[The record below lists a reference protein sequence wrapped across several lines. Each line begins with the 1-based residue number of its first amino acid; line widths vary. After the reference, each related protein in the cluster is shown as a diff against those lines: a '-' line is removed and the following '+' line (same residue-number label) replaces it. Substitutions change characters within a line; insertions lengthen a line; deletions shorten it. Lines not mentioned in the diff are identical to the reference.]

1 MLKLPDF
8 IKRAVER
15 AIHDA
20 SNPQGMHTNGPCM
33 ARIEVS
39 QLNALLQRATQEIVI
54 GVDCLDDNITSVVVM
69 SRVKDITTV
78 TGEATVQRGK
88 SGIISF

>member
-1 MLKLPDF
+1 MLKLPEF
-8 IKRAVER
+8 IKRAAER

-39 QLNALLQRATQEIVI
+39 QLNALLQRATQEITI
-54 GVDCLDDNITSVVVM
+54 GVDCLDDNITVVVVM
-69 SRVKDITTV
+69 CRIGEVTTV
-78 TGEATVQRGK
+78 TGQATVLRGK
-88 SGIISF
+88 SGMISF